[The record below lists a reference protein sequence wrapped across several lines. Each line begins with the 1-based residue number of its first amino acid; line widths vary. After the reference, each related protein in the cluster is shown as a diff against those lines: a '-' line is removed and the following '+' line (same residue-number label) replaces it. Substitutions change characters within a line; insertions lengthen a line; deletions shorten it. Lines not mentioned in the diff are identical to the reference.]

1 MSSSETASSY
11 SLCFPVRRTK
21 KVLTAFTLF
30 GCSTSTG
37 VANIYL
43 RHDASVHLQEKS
55 REKSFK
61 KNLTSSDV
69 WRFAW
74 GNFVLRWSQVNFSPH
89 FAAFRPLVK
98 SENNYLP
105 TGQLAERNFRI
116 SCASEGGFLK
126 FETNYCTRTRRSSN
140 GDHSCA

>member
-61 KNLTSSDV
+61 KI
-69 WRFAW
+69 
-74 GNFVLRWSQVNFSPH
+74 SPH
-89 FAAFRPLVK
+89 QMF
-98 SENNYLP
+98 
-105 TGQLAERNFRI
+105 
-116 SCASEGGFLK
+116 
-126 FETNYCTRTRRSSN
+126 
-140 GDHSCA
+140 GDLHEVTLS